1 MKKDGGNT
9 YFMRFLIFSR
19 FLFVYKESRIQN
31 SSQLVRYPTGSG
43 VICMYVVETIFF
55 SIKVVE
61 KRNGNVQNG
70 GKGSKK
76 IHERNSFKKK
86 V

>member
-1 MKKDGGNT
+1 M
-9 YFMRFLIFSR
+9 YS
-19 FLFVYKESRIQN
+19 
-31 SSQLVRYPTGSG
+31 
-43 VICMYVVETIFF
+43 MYVVETIFF

-70 GKGSKK
+70 VKGSKK